1 MIAQQTLFSAR
12 RYPSGVVST
21 DSWDGYPG
29 ARARLLQSLARHAP
43 RNSVLLG
50 GDIHQNYVCKVL
62 ADAGADGQQPA
73 GPVVA
78 SEFCGTSIS
87 SRAGTTQDKV
97 DAIARHNPHVLLARC
112 DQRGYG
118 LADITPQH
126 WTTSLRVVDDPL
138 RADSGA
144 STLARFVVEDGRAGP
159 VLM

>member
-1 MIAQQTLFSAR
+1 LC
-12 RYPSGVVST
+12 
-21 DSWDGYPG
+21 
-29 ARARLLQSLARHAP
+29 
-43 RNSVLLG
+43 NSVLLG

-62 ADAGADGQQPA
+62 ADPGADGQQPA